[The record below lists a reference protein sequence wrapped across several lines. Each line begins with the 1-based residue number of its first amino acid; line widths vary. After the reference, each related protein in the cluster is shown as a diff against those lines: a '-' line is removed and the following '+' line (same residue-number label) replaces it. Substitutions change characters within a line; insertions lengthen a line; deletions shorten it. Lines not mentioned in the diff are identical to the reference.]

1 MPEVRC
7 PTGSDENW
15 QRVDDERG
23 EEWEPR
29 KGQGDQDGGFWLKRE
44 RGERVSVALRHSVS
58 TSNHSKILGYFAKGL
73 RRPIDLIFWI
83 RGRS

>member
-23 EEWEPR
+23 EEREWKR
-29 KGQGDQDGGFWLKRE
+29 GQGDQDGGFWLKR
-44 RGERVSVALRHSVS
+44 GERREGECCFETQCLDFKSLKNSR
-58 TSNHSKILGYFAKGL
+58 
-73 RRPIDLIFWI
+73 IFCQELEETH
-83 RGRS
+83 RSDIMV

>member
-23 EEWEPR
+23 VRRGPR
-29 KGQGDQDGGFWLKRE
+29 KGQGDQDGGFWLKR
-44 RGERVSVALRHSVS
+44 GESECCFETQCLDFKSLKNSRIFCQGLEETHRSD
-58 TSNHSKILGYFAKGL
+58 ILV
-73 RRPIDLIFWI
+73 
-83 RGRS
+83 